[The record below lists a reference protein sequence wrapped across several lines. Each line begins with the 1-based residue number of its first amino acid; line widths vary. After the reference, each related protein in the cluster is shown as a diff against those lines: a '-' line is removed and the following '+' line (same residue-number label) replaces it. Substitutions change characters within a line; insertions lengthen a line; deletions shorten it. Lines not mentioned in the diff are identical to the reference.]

1 MQAHLTP
8 CSFNAAEALLCTD
21 GSPVAVYMSSN
32 PLLDRL
38 NADDLTQLSNSSR
51 PLGDNVVTFLLGL
64 LQAEAQQQ
72 QTKDWLFLNSFFF
85 EKMYR

>member
-1 MQAHLTP
+1 MIHCLDA
-8 CSFNAAEALLCTD
+8 AAETLCCAD
-21 GSPVAVYMSSN
+21 GSPAAVYMSSN

-38 NADDLTQLSNSSR
+38 SGDDLTQLSNSSQ

-64 LQAEAQQQ
+64 LQTEAQQQ

>member
-1 MQAHLTP
+1 
-8 CSFNAAEALLCTD
+8 
-21 GSPVAVYMSSN
+21 MSSN

-38 NADDLTQLSNSSR
+38 NADDLTQMSNSSQ

-64 LQAEAQQQ
+64 LQTEAQEQ

-85 EKMYR
+85 EKMYRY